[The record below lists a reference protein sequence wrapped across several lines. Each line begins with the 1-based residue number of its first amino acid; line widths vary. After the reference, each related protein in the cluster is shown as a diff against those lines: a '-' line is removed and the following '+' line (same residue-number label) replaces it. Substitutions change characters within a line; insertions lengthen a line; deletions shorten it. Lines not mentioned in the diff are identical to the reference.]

1 MQLHWK
7 PFYLENKSQDLI
19 HEVKAVA
26 LAALKLKK
34 INYSELVSLRRFSG
48 ISKETYEFIINK
60 TVAGAFI
67 DLKKLQD

>member
-1 MQLHWK
+1 
-7 PFYLENKSQDLI
+7 
-19 HEVKAVA
+19 VA

-34 INYSELVSLRRFSG
+34 INYSELISLRRFSG

>member
-1 MQLHWK
+1 MAKTKELT
-7 PFYLENKSQDLI
+7 SQDLI
-19 HEVKAVA
+19 HEVKVLA

-34 INYSELVSLRRFSG
+34 INYSERVSLRRFSG